1 MFRDTLCVTTL
12 LKKFWNASNIKVV
25 YSQRHVDIPMK
36 FSGRIIRLP
45 TIGDVSKSNTALD
58 RSRRK
63 GSSRAEGNGYTE
75 GCFLGRPEER
85 GRSLDRCPVGN
96 RRVVLPVVYEQ
107 GRSCSTLVSSSST
120 LFLSLFLSLFLLFSS
135 LLFSSDLV
143 SLFLR
148 VLSLQL
154 CRGST
159 ILSRGSVVDRYF
171 VPAEDLVLTFPAPHR
186 EYLCRPTGMVVEGG
200 SVACLFVCFP
210 SASPNTAGK
219 PACPLTRLKIFR
231 HPVCTLCSKLLE
243 FAQ

>member
-148 VLSLQL
+148 SLVTAVQGQHDSL
-154 CRGST
+154 ARFRRRSIFRSSGRSR
-159 ILSRGSVVDRYF
+159 INLSRASPRISLPPNRYGRRGWF
-171 VPAEDLVLTFPAPHR
+171 
-186 EYLCRPTGMVVEGG
+186 C
-200 SVACLFVCFP
+200 CLFVCLF
-210 SASPNTAGK
+210 S
-219 PACPLTRLKIFR
+219 
-231 HPVCTLCSKLLE
+231 LC
-243 FAQ
+243 FAKYRWKTGVSFDEA

>member
-1 MFRDTLCVTTL
+1 MTC
-12 LKKFWNASNIKVV
+12 LKVIQLSI
-25 YSQRHVDIPMK
+25 D
-36 FSGRIIRLP
+36 
-45 TIGDVSKSNTALD
+45 
-58 RSRRK
+58 
-63 GSSRAEGNGYTE
+63 
-75 GCFLGRPEER
+75 LGGKEVR
-85 GRSLDRCPVGN
+85 GRKETGTPRDAFLADRRNVVG
-96 RRVVLPVVYEQ
+96 RWIDARLATGGWFCRWCMSKDVRAAPSFPLPPP
-107 GRSCSTLVSSSST
+107 
-120 LFLSLFLSLFLLFSS
+120 FFSLFFSPSFFSS
-135 LLFSSDLV
+135 LLFSSHPIS
-143 SLFLR
+143 SLFSC